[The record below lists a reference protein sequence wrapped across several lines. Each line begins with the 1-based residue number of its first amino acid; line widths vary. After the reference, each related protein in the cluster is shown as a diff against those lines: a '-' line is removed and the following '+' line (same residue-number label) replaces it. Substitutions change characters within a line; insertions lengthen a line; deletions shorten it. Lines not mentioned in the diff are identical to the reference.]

1 MNANSDQP
9 SPLEYPLDVV
19 KEVSNHAQV
28 RVRRERQVRQIKA
41 ELRRLGVL
49 SVAGSDWLTIDHDNN
64 IVFGPIPDDRITLLI
79 LALADVGDALGRAS
93 GGTAAPGPSQA
104 QLPGLQ
110 QRTVIDVSPVLVNDN
125 DGRHLGGTR

>member
-1 MNANSDQP
+1 MNASSDQP

-19 KEVSNHAQV
+19 KEVINHAQV

-79 LALADVGDALGRAS
+79 LALADVGDALGLAS
-93 GGTAAPGPSQA
+93 GGTAAPGASQP

-110 QRTVIDVSPVLVNDN
+110 QRTVIDVGPVLLNDN